1 MKTIKDWIIAAEH
14 FVSLQVLRHL
24 QFLVI
29 VVLAVISLWSSYF
42 YLWLRVTIIADGKQ
56 TVVHSRPITVAAML
70 KRHKITAG
78 DKDIVEPPLN
88 EPMPRRGTIRV
99 IRVSETVEKVEEEL
113 PFTLYWSKRSERNIR
128 PVEMQKGVLRKRIK
142 DVRVIRHDGKEVTRL
157 TVRQRDIKKTIY
169 RLVLYGKDG
178 VIEKTYDLSQSKR
191 HKMIATA
198 YYPGDPLAW
207 RDGTITF
214 LGEKME
220 RGIVAVDPKVI
231 PLRTRV
237 YVPGFGYGYAGDT
250 GSAIKKMR
258 IDLGVNNAE
267 EEKEWMH
274 RPVVVY
280 ILEKNTTR

>member
-1 MKTIKDWIIAAEH
+1 MRTIKEYITAAEH

-29 VVLAVISLWSSYF
+29 AVLAVISLWGSYF
-42 YLWLRVTIIADGKQ
+42 YLWLRTTIIADGKQ
-56 TVVHSRPITVAAML
+56 TVVHSRPITVAAIL
-70 KRHKITAG
+70 KRQKITVG
-78 DKDIVEPPLN
+78 QKDIVEPSLN
-88 EPMPRRGTIRV
+88 DPMPRRGVIRV
-99 IRVSETVEKVEEEL
+99 IRVTETIEKQDESL
-113 PFTLYWSKRSERNIR
+113 PFTIRWTKRSERNIR
-128 PVEMQKGVLRKRIK
+128 PVEMQKGVLRRRIK
-142 DVRVIRHDGKEVTRL
+142 DVRIVRHDGKEVTRL
-157 TVRQRDIKKTIY
+157 TVRQRDIKKTIF
-169 RLVLYGKDG
+169 RLVLYGADG
-178 VIEKTYDLSQSKR
+178 VIERVYDLSQCPR
-191 HKMIATA
+191 LKMLATA

-207 RDGTITF
+207 RDGTITC
-214 LGEKME
+214 LDEKME
-220 RGIVAVDPKVI
+220 RGVVAVDPRVI

-237 YVPGFGYGYAGDT
+237 YVPGYGYGYAGDT